1 MRTRRAVGVLLVC
14 ALASAPLARRAPADG
29 GTIRVVEPVGAFIVT
44 VFSAPEPV
52 HVGAA
57 DVSVLVQDRAS
68 GSPVLDARVVLE
80 VLPPADDGGPRQ
92 LEATHA
98 GATNKLLY
106 AARVDTDR
114 AGAWTL
120 RVSVQHGDNAGEVQA
135 TLPVIARA
143 STLSDVWPY
152 LVLPPLVVGLYA
164 LRARLVRRRRPRPA
178 PRECD
183 ARAPQ

>member
-1 MRTRRAVGVLLVC
+1 VRTRRAVGALLVC
-14 ALASAPLARRAPADG
+14 ALASASLARRAQADG

-44 VFSAPEPV
+44 VFSAPEPL

-57 DVSVLVQDRAS
+57 DVSVLVQDRTS
-68 GSPVLDARVVLE
+68 GSPLLDARVVLE
-80 VLPPADDGGPRQ
+80 LLPPAGDAGPRQ

-98 GATNKLLY
+98 DATNKLLY

-120 RVSVQHGDNAGEVQA
+120 RVSVHHGDDAGEVQA
-135 TLPVIARA
+135 TLPVVARA

-164 LRARLVRRRRPRPA
+164 LRARLLRRRRARPVS
-178 PRECD
+178 RECD
-183 ARAPQ
+183 ARTSQ